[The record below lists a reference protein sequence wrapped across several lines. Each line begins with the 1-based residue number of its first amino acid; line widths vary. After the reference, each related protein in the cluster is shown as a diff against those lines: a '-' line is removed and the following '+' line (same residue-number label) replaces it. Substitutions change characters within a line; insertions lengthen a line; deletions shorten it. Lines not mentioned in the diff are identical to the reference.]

1 MDTPATENVRYHNL
15 PEQVENQTAKEQF
28 ISNGSQSEQLRKG
41 ALRTTCD
48 ELDPCQLGHTH
59 AELELRDGEADNER
73 RSCGGGGHA
82 RLYNRDGVDGVGTP
96 KQQLVGP
103 RARRK
108 GIVAPPEA
116 DEQGIVR
123 DGHAREASI
132 RDGLWGQRDR
142 GIQDR
147 EHERVVIDG
156 RGRGVVVRLD
166 GCGRN
171 WALQDRPVDREVALH
186 EGFLEQR
193 GKFEAV
199 RAARVGAVLEE
210 GDPFVFAGPRLR
222 EEVAQKAL
230 GCAADLLRR
239 FGEAEDGGREPPR
252 RGRSSL
258 CAGIR
263 MPLRECCPRG

>member
-1 MDTPATENVRYHNL
+1 MDTLATENVRYHNL
-15 PEQVENQTAKEQF
+15 PAQVETQTTKEQF
-28 ISNGSQSEQLRKG
+28 ISNGSRSEQLRKG
-41 ALRTTCD
+41 LVRTTRD

-73 RSCGGGGHA
+73 RRGGGRA
-82 RLYNRDGVDGVGTP
+82 RLYNRDRVDGVDTP
-96 KQQLVGP
+96 KQHLVGP

-108 GIVAPPEA
+108 GTVAPPEA

-123 DGHAREASI
+123 DGHAREACI
-132 RDGLWGQRDR
+132 RDTLWGQRDR

-147 EHERVVIDG
+147 EHERVGVAG

-171 WALQDRPVDREVALH
+171 WALQDRPVDGEVALH

-193 GKFEAV
+193 GKIEAV
-199 RAARVGAVLEE
+199 RAARVGAVVEQ
-210 GDPFVFAGPRLR
+210 GYPFVFAGPGLR

-263 MPLRECCPRG
+263 MPLRKCCPRG